1 MRSIEPKMVEFL
13 NQRLAENG
21 LAQLAIQTRDARTLM
36 LEAAKVCVGIREKT
50 NRNDG
55 PMVEL
60 LQKTIGGASG
70 EAWCM
75 SFVQTCVA
83 YAEVKT
89 GRLSHLFPTEHCMT
103 LWKKTDPLYRVKRHP
118 LPGAIAIW
126 NHYSMGKPTSAGHTG
141 FVLGADERTF
151 RSVEGNTSSGQT
163 PEGQVIREGGGV
175 YYCERSMQGFPKIS
189 SHASMRL
196 VGFLVPFK

>member
-1 MRSIEPKMVEFL
+1 MRSIEPKMIEFL
-13 NQRLAENG
+13 DQRLAENG
-21 LAQLAIQTRDARTLM
+21 LAQLAIKNKDARALM
-36 LEAAKVCVGIREKT
+36 IEAAKVCVGIREKT

-60 LQKTIGGASG
+60 IQKTIGGANG

-89 GRLSHLFPTEHCMT
+89 GQLSGLFPTEHCMT
-103 LWKKTDPLYRVKRHP
+103 AWKKTDPKLRVKRHP

-126 NHYSMGKPTSAGHTG
+126 NHYSLGKPTSAGHTG
-141 FVLGADERTF
+141 ITIGADEKTF
-151 RSVEGNTSSGQT
+151 NAVEGNTSSGQT
-163 PEGQVIREGGGV
+163 PTGQIVREGGGV
-175 YYCERSMQGFPKIS
+175 YYCARSMQGFPKIS

-196 VGFLVPFK
+196 VGFLIPFA